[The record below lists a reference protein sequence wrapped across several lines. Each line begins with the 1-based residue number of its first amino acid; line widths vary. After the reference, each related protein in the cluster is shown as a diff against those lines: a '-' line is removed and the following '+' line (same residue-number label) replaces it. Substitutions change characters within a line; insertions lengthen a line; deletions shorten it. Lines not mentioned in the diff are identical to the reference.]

1 MYVEININIPALR
14 NWRKLILTISTEF
27 YSVWVRFF
35 YFELAY
41 LKNSSIPKLDSDT
54 TRDEIIPNIVFTFYD
69 AFVCANDNPNWIPQP
84 IKSNP
89 KPNKLNFVFL
99 LIA

>member
-1 MYVEININIPALR
+1 MNTLALR
-14 NWRKLILTISTEF
+14 NWRKLILTINTEF
-27 YSVWVRFF
+27 YSVCVRFF

-41 LKNSSIPKLDSDT
+41 LKNSRIPKLDNDT
-54 TRDEIIPNIVFTFYD
+54 TNDEIIPNIVFTFYD
-69 AFVCANDNPNWIPQP
+69 ALICANDNPYWIPQP